1 LATIHWKAFMRL
13 KGSSDLRFG
22 LSYGGS
28 VRLELEAAML
38 ADAKE
43 SGRCFDDAEL
53 ALCHD
58 SSLPPSREP
67 VDFKR
72 HHYPLSPPLSL
83 SGEI

>member
-1 LATIHWKAFMRL
+1 MDIES
-13 KGSSDLRFG
+13 GGDLRFSLG
-22 LSYGGS
+22 YDRA
-28 VRLELEAAML
+28 VRLELKAAML

-43 SGRCFDDAEL
+43 SGRCFDDAEI

-72 HHYPLSPPLSL
+72 HHYLDCAPPQA
-83 SGEI
+83 G